1 MDFEKFVE
9 KVKDGAQAYLGD
21 GVSLSVST
29 VLKNNGV
36 NLTGIIF
43 VNGDCGIASTIYL
56 DGFYEEYKNG
66 KTMGEIVRRLCTIY
80 EENKPEQ
87 DLNMDFFQDYETVKP
102 RLSCRLIN
110 YEKNRKLLGAHPCRR
125 FLDLAIV
132 YCCILMSDNMGC
144 ACILISDLHARY
156 WDVDEETLYRDAM
169 ENMPRI
175 LPDEFSDMDDF
186 MHEVIRKT
194 IQEKLE
200 LTEEENLR
208 QEEEECRAVLDGLSD
223 FLASLPLEKEPER
236 KMYILTNKQ
245 HFYGASAILYPGIL
259 EKYAGKLK
267 HDFYIL
273 PSSVHEVIL
282 LTDTGVEDREHLYSM
297 VREVNEQNV
306 PEEELLSDNVYYFS
320 QKSGEITIL

>member
-1 MDFEKFVE
+1 MDFEKFVK

-43 VNGDCGIASTIYL
+43 MDGDSDVASTIYL
-56 DGFYEEYKNG
+56 DGLYEEYKRG
-66 KTMGEIVRRLCTIY
+66 KTMGEIVRQVCTVY

-87 DLNMDFFQDYETVKP
+87 NLNMDFFHDYKMVKP
-102 RLSCRLIN
+102 RLACRLIN
-110 YEKNRKLLGAHPCRR
+110 CEKNQELLGGHPHRE

-144 ACILISDLHARY
+144 ACVLISDMHARY
-156 WDVDEETLYRDAM
+156 WDIV
-169 ENMPRI
+169 
-175 LPDEFSDMDDF
+175 
-186 MHEVIRKT
+186 RKAVE
-194 IQEKLE
+194 EKLE
-200 LTEEENLR
+200 LTAEGEKT
-208 QEEEECRAVLDGLSD
+208 QEDEECRAILDGIAE
-223 FLASLPLEKEPER
+223 FLAGLPLEKEPER

-245 HFYGASAILYPGIL
+245 HFYGAAAILYPGIL
-259 EKYAGKLK
+259 ESYAGKLG

-282 LTDTGVEDREHLYSM
+282 LADTGVEDREHLYDM
-297 VREVNEQNV
+297 VREVNAQNV

-320 QKSGEITIL
+320 LKSGKITIL